1 MTEKNQ
7 TGPKNADRRQDQK
20 PIATKPMH
28 ARIIPLIRDFEI
40 SFSGICAAVKS
51 SGRIDLEIT
60 KFCLTRK
67 FQSPTN
73 TPTLISSPHSKFPLR
88 WPLFI
93 CATALIVAGQPTRGQ
108 APPGSAQSRAELLG
122 RQAYPGP
129 SATPSAETEGYA
141 VTSPNEKDIGE
152 QQILKRVEEYK
163 PFTISIYSPFYWTS
177 NAALVSR
184 GEQDDVL
191 VAPGV
196 TLMYQPRITKTLY
209 AQVGVVQQFFFYDQ
223 LTELNFASL
232 DVIAGLLYYLPQ
244 FHNLS
249 LRGYYDYNRLTD
261 TDNFDELFVNNSII
275 LNAELPF
282 RIARAQQIFLGLNLN
297 LSFYGNPE
305 SPRRNNYSLYGNY
318 DLALSRSFSLDA
330 GFQFVVRDYY
340 SGDRTDVNEILSVSA
355 NYRIRDWL
363 TLSALSSFSWNQSN
377 HSVFDYS
384 VANIGGGVALIL
396 KF

>member
-1 MTEKNQ
+1 MQN
-7 TGPKNADRRQDQK
+7 
-20 PIATKPMH
+20 
-28 ARIIPLIRDFEI
+28 L
-40 SFSGICAAVKS
+40 
-51 SGRIDLEIT
+51 
-60 KFCLTRK
+60 
-67 FQSPTN
+67 
-73 TPTLISSPHSKFPLR
+73 SKFPLGR
-88 WPLFI
+88 SLFV
-93 CATALIVAGQPTRGQ
+93 CATVLILAGQPTQGQ
-108 APPGSAQSRAELLG
+108 APPGSAQNRAQLLG
-122 RQAYPGP
+122 RQPYPGP
-129 SATPSAETEGYA
+129 SATPGAETESYP
-141 VTSPNEKDIGE
+141 VTSPNDKDIGE

-196 TLMYQPRITKTLY
+196 TLMYEPRITNTLY
-209 AQVGVVQQFFFYDQ
+209 GQVGVVQQFFFYNQ

-232 DVIAGLLYYLPQ
+232 DVIAGLHYYLPQ

-261 TDNFDELFVNNSII
+261 TDNFDEIFVDHSII

-282 RIARAQQIFLGLNLN
+282 RIARAQKLLAGVALN
-297 LSFYGNPE
+297 LSFEGNPE

-318 DLALSRSFSLDA
+318 EVALSRFFFLDA

-355 NYRIRDWL
+355 NYRVRDWL
-363 TLSALSSFSWNQSN
+363 TLSALSSFAWNQSN

-384 VANIGGGVALIL
+384 VANIGGGVALTL

>member
-1 MTEKNQ
+1 M
-7 TGPKNADRRQDQK
+7 
-20 PIATKPMH
+20 
-28 ARIIPLIRDFEI
+28 
-40 SFSGICAAVKS
+40 
-51 SGRIDLEIT
+51 IDL
-60 KFCLTRK
+60 
-67 FQSPTN
+67 QHSP
-73 TPTLISSPHSKFPLR
+73 IPLR
-88 WPLFI
+88 WAQLI
-93 CATALIVAGQPTRGQ
+93 CATALILAGQSARGQ

-141 VTSPNEKDIGE
+141 VTSPNDKDIGE
-152 QQILKRVEEYK
+152 QEILKRKEEYK
-163 PFTISIYSPFYWTS
+163 PFTVSIYSPFYWTS
-177 NAALVSR
+177 NAALVSS

-196 TLMYQPRITKTLY
+196 SLMYQPRITERLY
-209 AQVGVVQQFFFYDQ
+209 GQVGVVQQFFFYDQ

-232 DVIAGLLYYLPQ
+232 DVIAGLVYYLPQ

-249 LRGYYDYNRLTD
+249 LRAYYDYNRLTD
-261 TDNFDELFVNNSII
+261 TDNFDEIFVDNSII

-282 RIARAQQIFLGLNLN
+282 RIARAQQIFFGVNLN
-297 LSFYGNPE
+297 LSFCGNPE
-305 SPRRNNYSLYGNY
+305 SPRRNNYSLYANY

-340 SGDRTDVNEILSVSA
+340 SGDRTDVNEILALSA
-355 NYRIRDWL
+355 NYRVRDWF
-363 TLSALSSFSWNQSN
+363 TESALSSFAWNQSN

-384 VANIGGGVALIL
+384 VANIGGGVALTL

>member
-1 MTEKNQ
+1 LINSQNFLKF
-7 TGPKNADRRQDQK
+7 
-20 PIATKPMH
+20 
-28 ARIIPLIRDFEI
+28 PLGRHLF
-40 SFSGICAAVKS
+40 ICAAV
-51 SGRIDLEIT
+51 
-60 KFCLTRK
+60 
-67 FQSPTN
+67 
-73 TPTLISSPHSKFPLR
+73 LIFG
-88 WPLFI
+88 
-93 CATALIVAGQPTRGQ
+93 GQPAQGQ
-108 APPGSAQSRAELLG
+108 APPGSAQSRAELFG

-129 SATPSAETEGYA
+129 SATPSAETEGYP
-141 VTSPNEKDIGE
+141 VTSPSDKDIGE

-177 NAALVSR
+177 NAALVGS
-184 GEQDDVL
+184 GEQDDVF

-249 LRGYYDYNRLTD
+249 LRGYYDYNRLTT

-282 RIARAQQIFLGLNLN
+282 RIARAQQIFVGLNLN

-340 SGDRTDVNEILSVSA
+340 SGDRTDVNEILSLSA
-355 NYRIRDWL
+355 NYRVQEWL

-384 VANIGGGVALIL
+384 VANIGGGVALTL

>member
-1 MTEKNQ
+1 
-7 TGPKNADRRQDQK
+7 
-20 PIATKPMH
+20 
-28 ARIIPLIRDFEI
+28 
-40 SFSGICAAVKS
+40 
-51 SGRIDLEIT
+51 
-60 KFCLTRK
+60 LT
-67 FQSPTN
+67 N
-73 TPTLISSPHSKFPLR
+73 LPHFPKFPLR
-88 WPLFI
+88 CAQFI
-93 CATALIVAGQPTRGQ
+93 CAAALILAGQSAQGQ

-152 QQILKRVEEYK
+152 QEILKRREEYK

-177 NAALVSR
+177 NAALVSS

-191 VAPGV
+191 VAPGIS
-196 TLMYQPRITKTLY
+196 LMYQPRITETLY

-232 DVIAGLLYYLPQ
+232 DVIAGLVYYLPQ

-249 LRGYYDYNRLTD
+249 LRGYYDYNRLTN
-261 TDNFDELFVNNSII
+261 TDNFDELFADNSII
-275 LNAELPF
+275 LNAEMPF
-282 RIARAQQIFLGLNLN
+282 RIARAQQIFVGLNLN
-297 LSFYGNPE
+297 LSFHGNPE
-305 SPRRNNYSLYGNY
+305 SPRRNNYSLYANY
-318 DLALSRSFSLDA
+318 DLALTRSFSLDA
-330 GFQFVVRDYY
+330 GFQLVVRDYY
-340 SGDRTDVNEILSVSA
+340 SGDRTDVNEILALSA

-363 TLSALSSFSWNQSN
+363 TVSALSSFAWNQSN

-384 VANIGGGVALIL
+384 VANIGGGVALTL

>member
-1 MTEKNQ
+1 
-7 TGPKNADRRQDQK
+7 
-20 PIATKPMH
+20 
-28 ARIIPLIRDFEI
+28 LF
-40 SFSGICAAVKS
+40 
-51 SGRIDLEIT
+51 
-60 KFCLTRK
+60 
-67 FQSPTN
+67 
-73 TPTLISSPHSKFPLR
+73 SSPHFSKFPLR

-93 CATALIVAGQPTRGQ
+93 CAAALILAGQSAQGQ
-108 APPGSAQSRAELLG
+108 VPPGSAQSRAELLG

-191 VAPGV
+191 FAPGV
-196 TLMYQPRITKTLY
+196 TLMYEPRITKTLY
-209 AQVGVVQQFFFYDQ
+209 AQVGVVQQFFFYDK

-232 DVIAGLLYYLPQ
+232 DVIAGLHYYLPQ

-261 TDNFDELFVNNSII
+261 THNFDEIFVNHSII

-305 SPRRNNYSLYGNY
+305 SPRRNNYSLYANY

-330 GFQFVVRDYY
+330 AFQFVVRDYY
-340 SGDRTDVNEILSVSA
+340 SGDRTDVNEILSLSA
-355 NYRIRDWL
+355 YYRVRDWL

-384 VANIGGGVALIL
+384 VANIGGGVALTL

>member
-1 MTEKNQ
+1 
-7 TGPKNADRRQDQK
+7 
-20 PIATKPMH
+20 
-28 ARIIPLIRDFEI
+28 LIR
-40 SFSGICAAVKS
+40 
-51 SGRIDLEIT
+51 
-60 KFCLTRK
+60 
-67 FQSPTN
+67 SPYF
-73 TPTLISSPHSKFPLR
+73 SKFPLR

-93 CATALIVAGQPTRGQ
+93 WTTALILAGQPAEAQ

-122 RQAYPGP
+122 RPAYPGP
-129 SATPSAETEGYA
+129 SAAPSAETEGYA
-141 VTSPNEKDIGE
+141 VSSPNDKDIGE
-152 QQILKRVEEYK
+152 QEILKRKEEYK

-177 NAALVSR
+177 NAALVSS

-196 TLMYQPRITKTLY
+196 SLMYQPRITETLY
-209 AQVGVVQQFFFYDQ
+209 GQVGVVQQFFFYDQ

-232 DVIAGLLYYLPQ
+232 DVIAGLVYYVPR

-249 LRGYYDYNRLTD
+249 LRAYYDFNRLSD
-261 TDNFDELFVNNSII
+261 TDNFDEIFTDNSII

-297 LSFYGNPE
+297 LSFCGNPE
-305 SPRRNNYSLYGNY
+305 SPRRNNYSLYANY

-340 SGDRTDVNEILSVSA
+340 SGDRTDVNEILAFSA
-355 NYRIRDWL
+355 NYRIRDWFIV
-363 TLSALSSFSWNQSN
+363 SALSSFAWNQSN

-384 VANIGGGVALIL
+384 VANIGGGVALTL